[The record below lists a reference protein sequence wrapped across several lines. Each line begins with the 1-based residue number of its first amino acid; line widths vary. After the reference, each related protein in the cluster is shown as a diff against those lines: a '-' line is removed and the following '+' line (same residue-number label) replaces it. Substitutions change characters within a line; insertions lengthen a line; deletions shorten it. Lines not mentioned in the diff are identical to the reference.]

1 MKNLGKSVQ
10 DQNLPYRSYTDS
22 LINIILSPVE
32 KGKVSWVFFP
42 FFFLFAMNS
51 GNILQ
56 KPYLFWSYCN
66 FFTSSYYNF
75 FKQGNRWTKLK

>member
-10 DQNLPYRSYTDS
+10 DRNLPYRSYTDS
-22 LINIILSPVE
+22 LLNIILSPVE
-32 KGKVSWVFFP
+32 KGNVSWVFFP

-75 FKQGNRWTKLK
+75 LSKVTVGRN